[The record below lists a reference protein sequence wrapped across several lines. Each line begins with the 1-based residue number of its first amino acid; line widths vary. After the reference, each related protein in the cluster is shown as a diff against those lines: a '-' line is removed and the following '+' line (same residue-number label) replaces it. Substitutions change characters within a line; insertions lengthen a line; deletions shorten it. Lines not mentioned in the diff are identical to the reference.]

1 MPQTEANRRA
11 SEIREMWMKQASS
24 PRGAVAFSTLDMVR
38 QLRSAVAGWLGRM
51 RVERE
56 SATAAKRNAASEAI
70 VDSHR
75 PWLRVYLPPAEG
87 KVGVAELR

>member
-1 MPQTEANRRA
+1 VQ
-11 SEIREMWMKQASS
+11 
-24 PRGAVAFSTLDMVR
+24 
-38 QLRSAVAGWLGRM
+38 GWLGRM

-56 SATAAKRNAASEAI
+56 SATAVKRNAAAEGM

-75 PWLRVYLPPAEG
+75 PWLRVYLPPAAG